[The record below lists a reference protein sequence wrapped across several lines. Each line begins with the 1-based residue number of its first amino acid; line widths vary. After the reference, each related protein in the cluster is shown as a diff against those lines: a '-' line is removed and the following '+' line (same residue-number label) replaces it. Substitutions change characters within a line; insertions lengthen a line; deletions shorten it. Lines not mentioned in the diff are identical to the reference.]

1 MRWSCS
7 FIAVALLFAPI
18 SQACINAVG
27 TSHQGKR
34 FEPAFYVGDDLLEE
48 LTRKR
53 AKSYWLTDTHSIV
66 TKAGT
71 QPDFKHLTDL
81 AIVLIYQG
89 RYDSAIRLLLSLE
102 KRYPGHHETAGN
114 LGTALELAGHDR
126 VALRWIRI
134 GMQRNSRE
142 HFGTEWLHAR
152 ILEAKLAAARQP
164 GYLDTRSVAGVRFD
178 NAIVPK
184 IPKTMP
190 LGNDGKPV
198 AAWSLN
204 LALNYQLRERMQFV
218 EAPDPVVANL
228 LLDWANLNLAGGPI
242 ESASV
247 LYDLAFEYGAQ
258 RTSLL
263 EARQQYIR
271 DVESRAKAAESSGY
285 GCDICQPAPDG
296 AEH

>member
-1 MRWSCS
+1 MRWSGS
-7 FIAVALLFAPI
+7 FIAVALLFAPM

-27 TSHQGKR
+27 TSHQGKL
-34 FEPAFYVGDDLLEE
+34 FEPAFYVGDGLLEE

-53 AKSYWLTDTHSIV
+53 AKSYWLTETDSIV
-66 TKAGT
+66 AKARNE
-71 QPDFKHLTDL
+71 PDFKRLTDL
-81 AIVLIYQG
+81 AISLIYHG
-89 RYDSAIRLLLSLE
+89 RYDNAIRLLLSLE
-102 KRYPGHHETAGN
+102 KRYPGHHETAAN

-134 GMQRNSRE
+134 GVQRNSQE

-164 GYLDTRSVAGVRFD
+164 GYLDTHSVAGVRFD
-178 NAIVPK
+178 NATVPK
-184 IPKTMP
+184 IPKAMP
-190 LGNDGKPV
+190 AGNDGKPV
-198 AAWSLN
+198 AAWELN
-204 LALNYQLRERMQFV
+204 LALNYQLRERLQFV

-247 LYDLAFEYGAQ
+247 LYALAFEYGAQ
-258 RTSLL
+258 RTSLVR
-263 EARQQYIR
+263 ARQQYIR
-271 DVESRAKAAESSGY
+271 QVQSRATAAKSSGY
-285 GCDICQPAPDG
+285 GCDICQPSPEG